1 VLQHPKVSLEPQYY
15 LPAIPKVMAKV
26 RARVAEDLDHLL
38 PGIHQRPFVISTST
52 RGIANMVTNAN
63 TVTPNITGTKGRVKM
78 VKVGM
83 ADQPRREDRRH
94 LEERRTTIATDG

>member
-15 LPAIPKVMAKV
+15 LPAIPKVMAKA

-63 TVTPNITGTKGRVKM
+63 TATRSIIGTRGRTKM
-78 VKVGM
+78 ARVEM
-83 ADQPRREDRRH
+83 ADHQRREGHKPLEARRI
-94 LEERRTTIATDG
+94 TTVMDG